1 MRRIFLCMALFLA
14 FFYALI
20 PFAEAERQTINI
32 GFVQNTVDETVDS
45 RKLLRAYTASYL
57 DEIARKTKW
66 RYSIKDVSPEDAKR
80 MLEEGSIDFMVPVTE
95 SAAARGDGFVF
106 SNGFSSYGLLSLYT
120 IRGNAVL
127 DVEDKKTMQGCRIG
141 MLDIEDYKIK
151 FSYVVKK
158 SEWDVRQMFYP
169 DSEQMMKALRAGEI
183 DAVLD
188 DGSHITDNERW
199 LLDVDVVQ
207 QQFMTVSDKRSLMD
221 EMNNA
226 ILDSEILNP
235 SFETEIEMEYL
246 DPVLRHIVRY
256 TENDRAYA
264 EEAPTLRVVFMPY
277 VPPLFDLRVEKEEPW
292 GIYVDLLKTISR
304 DTGLRFEF
312 IEAKDEDEADRMM
325 RDGEVDLIP
334 AVYQNLRVPEGAA
347 FTNTIR
353 NEAFVL
359 VVRRGISLED
369 CAGGMIAVP
378 RIFPGMVDFMKQRFP
393 DSEIVE
399 YNLASDCMKAV
410 EFGDVTCAF
419 VPAALVH
426 YYSSTALR
434 PDIDMIYSARI
445 KVPVGIGVSPYA
457 DRRLLPLLNTALL
470 RVSPEQMEHII
481 EKNSEPEVSVRY
493 IVQKYPISVTL
504 VVMIFSFL
512 LGLGV
517 FILYRAK
524 EEKKQN
530 AVLREKNRAMEE
542 ALARI
547 RSLKEARDYYKQD
560 AETDKLT
567 GLLNKGTL
575 HEEVKR
581 ALSEMSKKDSAI
593 LFITDLDHFKELND
607 SEGHQCGDE
616 VLAAYAGL
624 LGEIFP
630 QAKALG
636 RFGGDEFMGLLV
648 NMTRE
653 EFLAGVKRL
662 MTETRKITA
671 GGKNAGVSVSIGAVE
686 ALHGHRRYSELFNEA
701 DQELYAVKNT
711 TRDALSFDGKMYRF

>member
-1 MRRIFLCMALFLA
+1 MALFLA

-32 GFVQNTVDETVDS
+32 GFVQNTVDETVES

-57 DEIARKTKW
+57 DEITRKTKW
-66 RYSIKDVSPEDAKR
+66 RYAIKDIPPEDAKR
-80 MLEEGSIDFMVPVTE
+80 MLEEGSVDFIVPVTE
-95 SAAARGDGFVF
+95 SSAARGDGFIF
-106 SNGFSSYGLLSLYT
+106 SSGFSSYGLLSLYT
-120 IRGNAVL
+120 GKDNTAL

-151 FSYVVKK
+151 FSYIVKK
-158 SEWDVRQMFYP
+158 SEWDVRQIFYP
-169 DSEQMMKALRAGEI
+169 DSEQMMKDLRAGVI

-188 DGSHITDNERW
+188 DGSHIIDNERW
-199 LLDVDVVQ
+199 LLDIDVVQ

-235 SFETEIEMEYL
+235 SFETEIEKEYL

-277 VPPLFDLRVEKEEPW
+277 VPPLFDLRFEKGEPW

-334 AVYQNLRVPEGAA
+334 AVYQNFRVPEGAA
-347 FTNTIR
+347 FTNTAR

-378 RIFPGMVDFMKQRFP
+378 RIFPGVVDFMKQRFP

-419 VPAALVH
+419 VPAALIH

-575 HEEVKR
+575 HEEAKK

-653 EFLAGVKRL
+653 EFLAGIKRL
-662 MTETRKITA
+662 MTETRKIIA

-686 ALHGHRRYSELFNEA
+686 ALHGHRRYSEIFNEA
-701 DQELYAVKNT
+701 DQELYAVKNS

>member
-32 GFVQNTVDETVDS
+32 GFVQNTVDETVES

-57 DEIARKTKW
+57 DEITRKTKW
-66 RYSIKDVSPEDAKR
+66 RYAIKDIPPEDAKR
-80 MLEEGSIDFMVPVTE
+80 MLEEGSVDFIVPVTE
-95 SAAARGDGFVF
+95 SSAARGDGFIF
-106 SNGFSSYGLLSLYT
+106 SSGFSSYGLLSLYT
-120 IRGNAVL
+120 GKDNTAL

-151 FSYVVKK
+151 FSYIVKK
-158 SEWDVRQMFYP
+158 SEWDVRQIFYP
-169 DSEQMMKALRAGEI
+169 DSEQMMKDLRAGVI

-188 DGSHITDNERW
+188 DGSHIIDNERW
-199 LLDVDVVQ
+199 LLDIDVVQ

-235 SFETEIEMEYL
+235 SFETEIEKEYL

-277 VPPLFDLRVEKEEPW
+277 VPPLFDLRFEKGEPW

-334 AVYQNLRVPEGAA
+334 AVYQNFRVPEGAA
-347 FTNTIR
+347 FTNTAR

-378 RIFPGMVDFMKQRFP
+378 RIFPGVVDFMKQRFP

-419 VPAALVH
+419 VPAALIH

-575 HEEVKR
+575 HEEAKK

-653 EFLAGVKRL
+653 EFLAGIKRL
-662 MTETRKITA
+662 MTETRKIIA

-686 ALHGHRRYSELFNEA
+686 ALHGHRRYSEIFNEA
-701 DQELYAVKNT
+701 DQELYAVKNS

>member
-1 MRRIFLCMALFLA
+1 MRRIFLCMLLLLA
-14 FFYALI
+14 FFGVVM
-20 PFAEAERQTINI
+20 PFVQAERRTVII
-32 GFVQNTVDETVDS
+32 GFVENTVPETAES
-45 RKLLRAYTASYL
+45 RKLLRTYIITYL
-57 DEIARKTKW
+57 DEIARKTNW
-66 RYSIKDVSPEDAKR
+66 RYSVRDIPVDSAKQ
-80 MLEEGSIDFMVPVTE
+80 MLRSGEIDFMVPVTE
-95 SAAARGDGFVF
+95 LDAARRDGFIF
-106 SNGFSSYGLLSLYT
+106 SNGYASYGLLSLYT
-120 IRGNAVL
+120 RADNTTL
-127 DVEDKKTMQGCRIG
+127 DADRKSTMKGCRVG
-141 MLDIEDYKIK
+141 MLDRDAYKIK
-151 FSYVVKK
+151 FSYVVGK
-158 SEWDVRQMFYP
+158 SEWDVLQRYYPNSRQMM
-169 DSEQMMKALRAGEI
+169 EALRAGEI

-199 LLDVDVVQ
+199 LLDIDVVQ

-235 SFETEIEMEYL
+235 SFETEIEKEYL

-264 EEAPTLRVVFMPY
+264 EEAPALRVVFMPY
-277 VPPLFDLRVEKEEPW
+277 VPPLFDLGVEKKEPC
-292 GIYVDLLKTISR
+292 GIYVDLLRAISE
-304 DTGLRFEF
+304 DTGIRFEF
-312 IEAKDEDEADRMM
+312 VEAKDEDEADRMVQN
-325 RDGEVDLIP
+325 GEVDLIP
-334 AVYQNLRVPEGAA
+334 AVYQNFRVPEGAS
-347 FTNTIR
+347 FTNTVR
-353 NEAFVL
+353 NEPFVP
-359 VVRRGISLED
+359 VVRTGTGFEPGPGKS
-369 CAGGMIAVP
+369 IAVP
-378 RIFPGMVDFMKQRFP
+378 RIFPGVIDFMKLRFP
-393 DSEIVE
+393 DCEIVE
-399 YNLASDCMKAV
+399 YNLASDCMRAV
-410 EFGDVTCAF
+410 EFGDTSCAF
-419 VPAALVH
+419 LPVELLN

-434 PDIDMIYSARI
+434 PDIEVVYPEKIS
-445 KVPVGIGVSPYA
+445 VPVGIGVTPYA
-457 DRRLLPLLNTALL
+457 DQRLHTLLNTALL
-470 RVSPEQMEHII
+470 RISPEQLERIMA
-481 EKNSEPEVSVRY
+481 KNTEPEVSVRY

-504 VVMIFSFL
+504 VVMIFSFMV
-512 LGLGV
+512 GLGV

-547 RSLKEARDYYKQD
+547 RLLKEARDYYKQD

-575 HEEVKR
+575 HEEAKK

-686 ALHGHRRYSELFNEA
+686 AMHGHRRYSEIFNEA

-711 TRDALSFDGKMYRF
+711 TRDALSFGGKMYRF

>member
-14 FFYALI
+14 FFYALM
-20 PFAEAERQTINI
+20 PFARAERQTINI
-32 GFVQNTVDETVDS
+32 GFVQNTVAETVES
-45 RKLLRAYTASYL
+45 QKLLRAYTASYL

-66 RYSIKDVSPEDAKR
+66 KYSIKDVPPEDAKR

-95 SAAARGDGFVF
+95 SAAARGDGFIF

-120 IRGNAVL
+120 GKDNTVL
-127 DVEDKKTMQGCRIG
+127 DVENKKSMQGCRVG
-141 MLDIEDYKIK
+141 MLDNEAYKIK

-158 SEWDVRQMFYP
+158 YEWDVQPEVYP
-169 DSEQMMKALRAGEI
+169 DSRQMMEALRAGVI

-199 LLDVDVVQ
+199 LLDIDVVQ
-207 QQFMTVSDKRSLMD
+207 QQFMTVSDKRLLMD

-235 SFETEIEMEYL
+235 SFETEIEKEYL

-292 GIYVDLLKTISR
+292 GIYVDLLKAISR
-304 DTGLRFEF
+304 DTGLRFKF
-312 IEAKDEDEADRMM
+312 IEAKDEAEAERMM
-325 RDGEVDLIP
+325 RDGEVDLLP
-334 AVYQNLRVPEGAA
+334 AVYQNFRVPEGAA
-347 FTNTIR
+347 FTNTVR

-378 RIFPGMVDFMKQRFP
+378 RILPGMVDFMKQRFP

-419 VPAALVH
+419 VPAALIH

-434 PDIDMIYSARI
+434 PDIDVIYSDRI
-445 KVPVGIGVSPYA
+445 KIPVGIGVSPYA
-457 DRRLLPLLNTALL
+457 DSRLLPLLNTALL

-530 AVLREKNRAMEE
+530 ALLREKNRAMEE

-575 HEEVKR
+575 HEEAKK

-593 LFITDLDHFKELND
+593 LFISDLDHFKELND

-653 EFLAGVKRL
+653 EFLAGVKKL
-662 MTETRKITA
+662 MKETRKITA

-686 ALHGHRRYSELFNEA
+686 AMHGHRRYSEIFNEA

-711 TRDALSFDGKMYRF
+711 TRDALSFGGKMYRF

>member
-20 PFAEAERQTINI
+20 PFARAERQTINI
-32 GFVQNTVDETVDS
+32 GFVENTVAETVES

-66 RYSIKDVSPEDAKR
+66 KYSIKDVPPEDAKR

-95 SAAARGDGFVF
+95 SAAARGDGFIF

-120 IRGNAVL
+120 GKDNTVL
-127 DVEDKKTMQGCRIG
+127 DVENKKSMQGCRVG
-141 MLDIEDYKIK
+141 MLDNEAYKIK

-158 SEWDVRQMFYP
+158 YEWDVRQMFYP

-199 LLDVDVVQ
+199 LLDIDVVQ
-207 QQFMTVSDKRSLMD
+207 QQFMTVSDKRSLLD

-235 SFETEIEMEYL
+235 SFETEIEKEYL

-292 GIYVDLLKTISR
+292 GIYVDLLKAISR
-304 DTGLRFEF
+304 DTGLRFKF
-312 IEAKDEDEADRMM
+312 IEAKDEAEAERMM
-325 RDGEVDLIP
+325 QDGEVDLLP
-334 AVYQNLRVPEGAA
+334 AVYQNFRVPEGAA
-347 FTNTIR
+347 FTNTVR

-359 VVRRGISLED
+359 VVRRGISLEN

-378 RIFPGMVDFMKQRFP
+378 RILPGMVDFMKQRFP

-419 VPAALVH
+419 VPAALIH

-434 PDIDMIYSARI
+434 PDIDVIYSDRI
-445 KVPVGIGVSPYA
+445 KIPVGIGVSPYA
-457 DRRLLPLLNTALL
+457 DSRLLPLLNTALL

-530 AVLREKNRAMEE
+530 ALLREKNRAMEE

-575 HEEVKR
+575 HEEAKK

-616 VLAAYAGL
+616 VLAAYAGI

-653 EFLAGVKRL
+653 EFLAGIKKL

-686 ALHGHRRYSELFNEA
+686 AMHGHRRYSEIFNEA

-711 TRDALSFDGKMYRF
+711 TRDALSFGGKMYRF

>member
-20 PFAEAERQTINI
+20 PFARAERQTINI
-32 GFVQNTVDETVDS
+32 GFVENTVAETVES

-66 RYSIKDVSPEDAKR
+66 KYSIKDVPPEDAKR

-95 SAAARGDGFVF
+95 SAAARGDGFIF

-120 IRGNAVL
+120 GKDNTVL
-127 DVEDKKTMQGCRIG
+127 DVENKKSMQGCRVG
-141 MLDIEDYKIK
+141 MLDNEAYKIK

-158 SEWDVRQMFYP
+158 YEWDVQPEVYP
-169 DSEQMMKALRAGEI
+169 DSRQMMEALGAGVI

-199 LLDVDVVQ
+199 LLDIDVVQ

-235 SFETEIEMEYL
+235 SFETEIEEEYL

-264 EEAPTLRVVFMPY
+264 DEAPTLRVVFMPY

-334 AVYQNLRVPEGAA
+334 AVYQNFRVPEGAA
-347 FTNTIR
+347 FTNTVR

-378 RIFPGMVDFMKQRFP
+378 RIFPGVVDFMKQRFP

-399 YNLASDCMKAV
+399 YNLANDCMKAV

-419 VPAALVH
+419 VPAALIH

-434 PDIDMIYSARI
+434 PDIDVIYSARI
-445 KVPVGIGVSPYA
+445 KIPVGIGVSPYA
-457 DRRLLPLLNTALL
+457 DSRLLPLLNTALL

-481 EKNSEPEVSVRY
+481 EKNSEPEVSGRY

-530 AVLREKNRAMEE
+530 ALLREKNRAMEE

-575 HEEVKR
+575 HEEAKK

-593 LFITDLDHFKELND
+593 LFISDLDHFKELND

-616 VLAAYAGL
+616 VLAAYAGI

-653 EFLAGVKRL
+653 EFLAGVKKL

-686 ALHGHRRYSELFNEA
+686 ALHGHRRYSEIFNEA

-711 TRDALSFDGKMYRF
+711 TRDALSFGGKMYRF

>member
-20 PFAEAERQTINI
+20 PFARAERQTINI
-32 GFVQNTVDETVDS
+32 GFVQNTVAETVES

-66 RYSIKDVSPEDAKR
+66 KYSIKDVPPEDAKR

-95 SAAARGDGFVF
+95 SAAARGDGFIF

-120 IRGNAVL
+120 GKDNTVL
-127 DVEDKKTMQGCRIG
+127 DVENKKSMQGCRVG
-141 MLDIEDYKIK
+141 MLDNEAYKIK

-158 SEWDVRQMFYP
+158 YEWDVQPEVYP
-169 DSEQMMKALRAGEI
+169 DSRQMMEALRAGVI

-199 LLDVDVVQ
+199 LLDIDVVQ

-235 SFETEIEMEYL
+235 SFETEIEKEYL

-277 VPPLFDLRVEKEEPW
+277 VPPLFDLKVEKGEPW

-334 AVYQNLRVPEGAA
+334 AVYQNFRVPDGAA
-347 FTNTIR
+347 FTNTVR

-378 RIFPGMVDFMKQRFP
+378 RILPGMVDFMKQRFP

-419 VPAALVH
+419 VPAALIH

-434 PDIDMIYSARI
+434 PDIDVIYSARI
-445 KVPVGIGVSPYA
+445 KIPVGIGVSPYA
-457 DRRLLPLLNTALL
+457 DSRLLPLLNTALL

-530 AVLREKNRAMEE
+530 ALLREKNRAMEE

-575 HEEVKR
+575 HEEAKK

-593 LFITDLDHFKELND
+593 LFISDLDHFKELND

-616 VLAAYAGL
+616 VLAAYAGI

-653 EFLAGVKRL
+653 EFLEGVKRL
-662 MTETRKITA
+662 MKETRKITA

-686 ALHGHRRYSELFNEA
+686 ALHGHRRYSEIFNEA

-711 TRDALSFDGKMYRF
+711 TRDALSFGGKMYRF

>member
-14 FFYALI
+14 FFYALM
-20 PFAEAERQTINI
+20 PFARAERQTINI
-32 GFVQNTVDETVDS
+32 GFVQNTVDETVES

-57 DEIARKTKW
+57 DEITRKTKW
-66 RYSIKDVSPEDAKR
+66 RYAIKDIPPEDAKR
-80 MLEEGSIDFMVPVTE
+80 MLEEGSVDFIVPVTE
-95 SAAARGDGFVF
+95 SSAARGDGFIF
-106 SNGFSSYGLLSLYT
+106 SSGFSSYGLLSLYT
-120 IRGNAVL
+120 GKDNTTL

-199 LLDVDVVQ
+199 LLDIDVVQ

-235 SFETEIEMEYL
+235 SFETEIEEEYL

-312 IEAKDEDEADRMM
+312 IEAKDEAEAERMM
-325 RDGEVDLIP
+325 QDGEVDLLP
-334 AVYQNLRVPEGAA
+334 AVYQNFRVPEGAA
-347 FTNTIR
+347 FTNTVR

-378 RIFPGMVDFMKQRFP
+378 RILPGMVDFMKQRFP

-419 VPAALVH
+419 VPAALIH

-434 PDIDMIYSARI
+434 PDIDVIYSARI
-445 KVPVGIGVSPYA
+445 KIPVGIGVSPYA
-457 DRRLLPLLNTALL
+457 DSRLLPLLNTALL

-530 AVLREKNRAMEE
+530 ALLREKNRAMEE

-575 HEEVKR
+575 HEEAKK

-616 VLAAYAGL
+616 VLAAYAGI

-653 EFLAGVKRL
+653 EFLAGVKKL

-686 ALHGHRRYSELFNEA
+686 ALHGHRRYSEIFNEA
-701 DQELYAVKNT
+701 DQELYAVKNS
-711 TRDALSFDGKMYRF
+711 TRDALSFGGKMYRF

>member
-1 MRRIFLCMALFLA
+1 MRRNFLCVAFFLA

-20 PFAEAERQTINI
+20 PFARAEQRTINI
-32 GFVQNTVDETVDS
+32 GFVENTVAETVES

-66 RYSIKDVSPEDAKR
+66 KYSIKDVPPEDAKR

-95 SAAARGDGFVF
+95 SAAARGDGFIF

-120 IRGNAVL
+120 GKDNTVL
-127 DVEDKKTMQGCRIG
+127 DVENKKSMQGCRVG
-141 MLDIEDYKIK
+141 MLDNEAYKIK

-158 SEWDVRQMFYP
+158 YEWDVQPEVYP
-169 DSEQMMKALRAGEI
+169 DSRQMMEALRAGVI

-199 LLDVDVVQ
+199 LLDIDVVQ

-235 SFETEIEMEYL
+235 SFETEIEKEYL

-292 GIYVDLLKTISR
+292 GIYVDLLKAISR
-304 DTGLRFEF
+304 DTGLRFKF
-312 IEAKDEDEADRMM
+312 IEAKDEAEAERMM
-325 RDGEVDLIP
+325 QDGEVDLLP
-334 AVYQNLRVPEGAA
+334 AVYQNFRVPEGAA
-347 FTNTIR
+347 FTNTVR

-378 RIFPGMVDFMKQRFP
+378 RILPGMVDFMKQRFP

-410 EFGDVTCAF
+410 EFGNVTCAF
-419 VPAALVH
+419 VPAALIH

-434 PDIDMIYSARI
+434 PDIDVIYSARI
-445 KVPVGIGVSPYA
+445 KIPVGIGVSPYA
-457 DRRLLPLLNTALL
+457 DSRLLPLLNTALL

-575 HEEVKR
+575 HEEVKK

-653 EFLAGVKRL
+653 EFLAGVKKL

-671 GGKNAGVSVSIGAVE
+671 GGKNAGVSVSIGAVK
-686 ALHGHRRYSELFNEA
+686 ALHGHRRYSEIFNEA
-701 DQELYAVKNT
+701 DQELYAVKNS

>member
-1 MRRIFLCMALFLA
+1 MCGSLFGL
-14 FFYALI
+14 FYALI

-32 GFVQNTVDETVDS
+32 GFVQNTVDETVES

-57 DEIARKTKW
+57 DEITRKTKW
-66 RYSIKDVSPEDAKR
+66 RYAIKDIPPEDAKR
-80 MLEEGSIDFMVPVTE
+80 MLEEGSVDFIVPVTE
-95 SAAARGDGFVF
+95 SSAARGDGFIF
-106 SNGFSSYGLLSLYT
+106 SSGFSSYGLLSLYT
-120 IRGNAVL
+120 GKDNAAL

-199 LLDVDVVQ
+199 LLDIDVVQ

-235 SFETEIEMEYL
+235 SFETEIEKEYL

-334 AVYQNLRVPEGAA
+334 AVYQNFRVPEGAA
-347 FTNTIR
+347 FTNTAR

-378 RIFPGMVDFMKQRFP
+378 RIFPGVVDFMKQRFP

-419 VPAALVH
+419 VPAALIH

-457 DRRLLPLLNTALL
+457 DSRLLPLLNTALL

-530 AVLREKNRAMEE
+530 ALLREKNRAMEE

-575 HEEVKR
+575 HEEAKK

-686 ALHGHRRYSELFNEA
+686 ALHGHRRYSEIFNEA
-701 DQELYAVKNT
+701 DQELYAVKNS
-711 TRDALSFDGKMYRF
+711 TRDALSF

>member
-32 GFVQNTVDETVDS
+32 GFVQNTVDETVES

-57 DEIARKTKW
+57 DEITRKTKW
-66 RYSIKDVSPEDAKR
+66 RYAIKDIPPEDAKR
-80 MLEEGSIDFMVPVTE
+80 MLEEGSVDFIVPVTE
-95 SAAARGDGFVF
+95 SSAARGDGFIF
-106 SNGFSSYGLLSLYT
+106 SSGFSSYGLLSLYT
-120 IRGNAVL
+120 IRDNAVL

-151 FSYVVKK
+151 FSYIVKK
-158 SEWDVRQMFYP
+158 SEWDVRQIFYP
-169 DSEQMMKALRAGEI
+169 DSEQMMKDLRAGVI

-199 LLDVDVVQ
+199 LLDIDVVQ

-235 SFETEIEMEYL
+235 SFETEIEKEYL

-264 EEAPTLRVVFMPY
+264 EEAPTLRAVFMPY
-277 VPPLFDLRVEKEEPW
+277 VPPLFDLRVEKGEPW

-334 AVYQNLRVPEGAA
+334 AVYQNFRVPEGAA
-347 FTNTIR
+347 FTNTAR

-378 RIFPGMVDFMKQRFP
+378 RIFPGVVDFMKQRFP

-419 VPAALVH
+419 VPAALIH

-457 DRRLLPLLNTALL
+457 DSRLLPLLNTALL

-524 EEKKQN
+524 E
-530 AVLREKNRAMEE
+530 
-542 ALARI
+542 
-547 RSLKEARDYYKQD
+547 
-560 AETDKLT
+560 
-567 GLLNKGTL
+567 
-575 HEEVKR
+575 
-581 ALSEMSKKDSAI
+581 
-593 LFITDLDHFKELND
+593 
-607 SEGHQCGDE
+607 
-616 VLAAYAGL
+616 
-624 LGEIFP
+624 
-630 QAKALG
+630 
-636 RFGGDEFMGLLV
+636 
-648 NMTRE
+648 
-653 EFLAGVKRL
+653 
-662 MTETRKITA
+662 
-671 GGKNAGVSVSIGAVE
+671 
-686 ALHGHRRYSELFNEA
+686 
-701 DQELYAVKNT
+701 
-711 TRDALSFDGKMYRF
+711 

>member
-1 MRRIFLCMALFLA
+1 M
-14 FFYALI
+14 
-20 PFAEAERQTINI
+20 
-32 GFVQNTVDETVDS
+32 QNTVAETVES

-57 DEIARKTKW
+57 DEITRKTKW
-66 RYSIKDVSPEDAKR
+66 RYAIKNIPREDAKR
-80 MLEEGSIDFMVPVTE
+80 MLEEGSVDFVVPVTE
-95 SAAARGDGFVF
+95 SAAARGDGFIF
-106 SNGFSSYGLLSLYT
+106 SSGFSSYGLLSLYT
-120 IRGNAVL
+120 IRDNAVL

-158 SEWDVRQMFYP
+158 SEWDIRQIFYP

-199 LLDVDVVQ
+199 LLDIDVVQ

-235 SFETEIEMEYL
+235 SFETEIEEEYL

-264 EEAPTLRVVFMPY
+264 DEAPTLRVVFMPY

-334 AVYQNLRVPEGAA
+334 AVYQNFRVPEGAA
-347 FTNTIR
+347 FTNTVR

-378 RIFPGMVDFMKQRFP
+378 RIFPGLVDFMKQRFP

-419 VPAALVH
+419 VPAALIH

-434 PDIDMIYSARI
+434 PDIDVIYSARI
-445 KVPVGIGVSPYA
+445 KIPVGIGVSPYA
-457 DRRLLPLLNTALL
+457 DSRLLTLLNTALL

-481 EKNSEPEVSVRY
+481 EKNSEPEVSGRY

-530 AVLREKNRAMEE
+530 ALLREKNRAMEE

-575 HEEVKR
+575 HEEAKK

-593 LFITDLDHFKELND
+593 LFISDLDHFKELND

-616 VLAAYAGL
+616 VLAAYAGI
-624 LGEIFP
+624 LGDIFP

-653 EFLAGVKRL
+653 EFLAGVKKL

-686 ALHGHRRYSELFNEA
+686 ALHGHRRYSEIFNEA

-711 TRDALSFDGKMYRF
+711 TRDALSFGGKMYRF

>member
-14 FFYALI
+14 FFYALM
-20 PFAEAERQTINI
+20 PFARAERQTINI
-32 GFVQNTVDETVDS
+32 GFVENTVAETVES

-66 RYSIKDVSPEDAKR
+66 KYSIKDVPPEDAKR

-95 SAAARGDGFVF
+95 SAAARGDGFIF

-120 IRGNAVL
+120 GKDNTVL
-127 DVEDKKTMQGCRIG
+127 DVENKKSMQGCRVG
-141 MLDIEDYKIK
+141 MLDNEAYKIK

-158 SEWDVRQMFYP
+158 YEWDVRQMFYP
-169 DSEQMMKALRAGEI
+169 DSEQMMKALRAGEL

-199 LLDVDVVQ
+199 LLDIDVVQ

-235 SFETEIEMEYL
+235 SFETEIEKEYL

-292 GIYVDLLKTISR
+292 GIYVDLLKAISR
-304 DTGLRFEF
+304 DTGLRFKF
-312 IEAKDEDEADRMM
+312 IEAKDEAEAERMM
-325 RDGEVDLIP
+325 QDGEVDLLP
-334 AVYQNLRVPEGAA
+334 AVYQNFRVPEGAA
-347 FTNTIR
+347 FTNTVR

-359 VVRRGISLED
+359 VVRRGISLEN

-378 RIFPGMVDFMKQRFP
+378 RILPGMVDFMKQRFP

-419 VPAALVH
+419 VPAALIH

-434 PDIDMIYSARI
+434 PDIDVIYSDRI
-445 KVPVGIGVSPYA
+445 KIPVGIGVSPYA
-457 DRRLLPLLNTALL
+457 DSRLLPLLNTALL

-530 AVLREKNRAMEE
+530 ALLREKNRAMEE

-575 HEEVKR
+575 HEEAKK

-593 LFITDLDHFKELND
+593 LFISDLDHFKELND

-653 EFLAGVKRL
+653 EFLAGIKKL

-686 ALHGHRRYSELFNEA
+686 AMHGHRRYSEIFNEA

-711 TRDALSFDGKMYRF
+711 TRDALSFGGKMYRF

>member
-1 MRRIFLCMALFLA
+1 
-14 FFYALI
+14 
-20 PFAEAERQTINI
+20 
-32 GFVQNTVDETVDS
+32 
-45 RKLLRAYTASYL
+45 
-57 DEIARKTKW
+57 
-66 RYSIKDVSPEDAKR
+66 
-80 MLEEGSIDFMVPVTE
+80 
-95 SAAARGDGFVF
+95 
-106 SNGFSSYGLLSLYT
+106 
-120 IRGNAVL
+120 
-127 DVEDKKTMQGCRIG
+127 
-141 MLDIEDYKIK
+141 
-151 FSYVVKK
+151 
-158 SEWDVRQMFYP
+158 
-169 DSEQMMKALRAGEI
+169 
-183 DAVLD
+183 
-188 DGSHITDNERW
+188 
-199 LLDVDVVQ
+199 
-207 QQFMTVSDKRSLMD
+207 
-221 EMNNA
+221 
-226 ILDSEILNP
+226 
-235 SFETEIEMEYL
+235 
-246 DPVLRHIVRY
+246 
-256 TENDRAYA
+256 
-264 EEAPTLRVVFMPY
+264 
-277 VPPLFDLRVEKEEPW
+277 
-292 GIYVDLLKTISR
+292 
-304 DTGLRFEF
+304 
-312 IEAKDEDEADRMM
+312 
-325 RDGEVDLIP
+325 
-334 AVYQNLRVPEGAA
+334 
-347 FTNTIR
+347 
-353 NEAFVL
+353 
-359 VVRRGISLED
+359 
-369 CAGGMIAVP
+369 
-378 RIFPGMVDFMKQRFP
+378 MVDFMKQRFP

-419 VPAALVH
+419 VPAALIH

-457 DRRLLPLLNTALL
+457 DSRLLPLLNTALL

-530 AVLREKNRAMEE
+530 AVLREKNRAMEK

-575 HEEVKR
+575 HEEVKK

-686 ALHGHRRYSELFNEA
+686 ALHGHRRYSEIFNEA
-701 DQELYAVKNT
+701 DQELYAVKNS
-711 TRDALSFDGKMYRF
+711 TRDALSFGGKMYRF

>member
-1 MRRIFLCMALFLA
+1 M
-14 FFYALI
+14 
-20 PFAEAERQTINI
+20 
-32 GFVQNTVDETVDS
+32 QNTVAETVES

-57 DEIARKTKW
+57 DEITRKTKW
-66 RYSIKDVSPEDAKR
+66 RYAIKNIPREDAKR
-80 MLEEGSIDFMVPVTE
+80 MLEEGSVDFVVPVTE
-95 SAAARGDGFVF
+95 SAAARGDGFIF
-106 SNGFSSYGLLSLYT
+106 SSGFSSYGLLSLYT
-120 IRGNAVL
+120 IRDNAVL

-158 SEWDVRQMFYP
+158 SEWDIRQIFYP

-199 LLDVDVVQ
+199 LLDIDVVQ

-235 SFETEIEMEYL
+235 SFETEIEEEYL

-264 EEAPTLRVVFMPY
+264 DEAPTLRVVFMPY

-334 AVYQNLRVPEGAA
+334 AVYQNFRVPEGAA
-347 FTNTIR
+347 FTNTVR

-378 RIFPGMVDFMKQRFP
+378 RIFPGVVDFMKQRFP

-419 VPAALVH
+419 VPAALIH

-434 PDIDMIYSARI
+434 PDIDVIYSARI
-445 KVPVGIGVSPYA
+445 KIPVGIGVSPYA
-457 DRRLLPLLNTALL
+457 DSRLLTLLNTALL

-481 EKNSEPEVSVRY
+481 EKNSEPEVSGRY

-530 AVLREKNRAMEE
+530 ALLREKNRAMEE

-575 HEEVKR
+575 HEEAKK

-593 LFITDLDHFKELND
+593 LFISDLDHFKELND

-616 VLAAYAGL
+616 VLAAYAGI
-624 LGEIFP
+624 LGDIFP

-653 EFLAGVKRL
+653 EFLAGVKKL

-686 ALHGHRRYSELFNEA
+686 ALHGHRRYSEIFNEA

-711 TRDALSFDGKMYRF
+711 TRDALSFGGKMYRF